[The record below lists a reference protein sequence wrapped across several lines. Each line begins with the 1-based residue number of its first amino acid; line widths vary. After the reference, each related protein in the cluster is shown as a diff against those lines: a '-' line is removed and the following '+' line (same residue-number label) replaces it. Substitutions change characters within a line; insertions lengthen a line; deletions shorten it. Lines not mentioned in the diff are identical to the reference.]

1 MVPGRG
7 DRTSMSLRSKVFEF
21 SLGLAPTVTIGHVWS
36 TISNLAAS
44 ISDPSGRWCHLEAH
58 GVGTK
63 LTHLRIHRLIARRK
77 ILLSAPPVL
86 LDDPGSPEQDSHWG
100 VDFACVADCHL
111 SSSDEPARVHLQPR
125 RHRDPRGAS
134 KRPGPASP

>member
-7 DRTSMSLRSKVFEF
+7 DRTPMSLRSKVFEF

-44 ISDPSGRWCHLEAH
+44 ISGPSGKWCHLEAH

-63 LTHLRIHRLIARRK
+63 LTHLRVHRL
-77 ILLSAPPVL
+77 SSSTQDSSVAPPVL
-86 LDDPGSPEQDSHWG
+86 LS
-100 VDFACVADCHL
+100 L
-111 SSSDEPARVHLQPR
+111 SSENVRVNCSMKMSALARHAGVRDCAERSRRARRGWAPGVPADVTAEC
-125 RHRDPRGAS
+125 GV
-134 KRPGPASP
+134 